1 MIRIDKSIIKGEFVL
16 HNWPVAIRFDSFKCG
31 VGYISFY
38 MGGVTSGSV
47 MTGRSGGDNSQDV
60 EKMLRESGVPEL

>member
-1 MIRIDKSIIKGEFVL
+1 MIRVDKSMMEGEFVL

-38 MGGVTSGSV
+38 MNGVMSGSV
-47 MTGRSGGDNSQDV
+47 MTGGSGDANAQDV
-60 EKMLRESGVPEL
+60 ERMLRETGVPEK